1 MVKPVLK
8 MPPEWAPHE
17 ATWLIWPS
25 RASHWLYG
33 SAAEFDSVRRTFV
46 RLIDTI
52 AAFEPVR
59 LIVAP
64 GEVKAVPVEVQGRVE
79 IVELPVN
86 DAWARDVLPTFVE
99 EVGGDPHGAA
109 GVVGIDW
116 SFNGWGGRFP
126 PWEVDDALAG
136 KLLDKLALKRVRSSL
151 NAEGG
156 AIHVNGNGCFLGTEK
171 TFLGNGRN
179 ENWSREAVEAEL
191 RRCLG
196 VTDFLWLPFGF
207 SGDDTGGHVDVV
219 AAFGAER
226 LILHAACDPSDESNY
241 RSLAGNRETILA
253 YRDGERKGFDCV
265 KVPTPPPCFH
275 RGQRLTF
282 SYLNFYLIN
291 GAVVLPSF
299 GIAMDHRVRDQFRE
313 FFPSREIVS
322 VAASALYLGGG
333 GIHCVTQQQ
342 IAMEHRR

>member
-1 MVKPVLK
+1 MNPVLK

-33 SAAEFDSVRRTFV
+33 RASEFDSVRQTFV

-52 AAFEPVR
+52 GAFEPVR

-64 GEVKAVPVEVQGRVE
+64 GDLDAVPKEVRARAE

-86 DAWARDVLPTFVE
+86 DAWARDVLPTFVK
-99 EVGGDPHGAA
+99 EVGSGTG
-109 GVVGIDW
+109 GVGRLVGIDW
-116 SFNGWGGRFP
+116 SFNGWGEKFP

-136 KLLDKLALKRVRSSL
+136 ELLSKLAVKRVKSPL

-156 AIHVNGNGCFLGTEK
+156 AIHVNGTGCFMGTEA
-171 TFLGNGRN
+171 TFFGNGRN
-179 ENWSREAVEAEL
+179 ENWSRESVESEL
-191 RRCLG
+191 NRCLG

-219 AAFGAER
+219 AAFASER
-226 LILHAACDPSDESNY
+226 RILCVACDPSDESNH
-241 RSLAGNRETILA
+241 RPFRENREAVLAFRDRAGN
-253 YRDGERKGFDCV
+253 GFDCV
-265 KVPTPPPCFH
+265 EIPTPPPSFH

-291 GAVVLPSF
+291 GGVVLPGF
-299 GIAMDHRVRDQFRE
+299 GIPMDLRVRDQFRE
-313 FFPSREIVS
+313 LFPSREVVS
-322 VAASALYLGGG
+322 VPASSLYLGGG

-342 IAMEHRR
+342 IAMDGALQ